1 MDKAL
6 PFEKEATSDAVVELL
21 LNLRVQDV
29 MTSDLVLAG
38 PKDTMYGVQL
48 SMKEHHC
55 SGVPIV
61 DHGSLVGMISMQ
73 NVLRA
78 YEAGDIQA
86 PAERYMSR
94 DIMVLQNSMPVS
106 FCVSYFDK
114 YRFHRFPVLNSK
126 SELVGM
132 VTQYDVIRELLKAMT
147 KQVEILEKATA
158 RQNAAGQ
165 LAKDG
170 KAVGFASGNTAE
182 PILLFDFE
190 IEFFNFDNA
199 GKAST
204 TVKKFLKAEDVNPEL
219 SRRIGIASYELE
231 INQVVHSIGG
241 WMRYFLHNGDLIIE
255 ASDEGPGIADVE
267 KALSPGFSTASDAVR
282 EMGFGAGMGLPNVIR
297 VSDDF
302 RIDSAPGKG
311 TTVKAIFHLEETK

>member
-1 MDKAL
+1 MKNAL
-6 PFEKEATSDAVVELL
+6 PFEKEAASDAVVELL

-29 MTSDLVLAG
+29 MTRKLVLAA
-38 PKDTMYGVQL
+38 PKDTMYEVQL

-61 DHGSLVGMISMQ
+61 DKGALVGMISMQ
-73 NVLRA
+73 DVLRA
-78 YEAGDIQA
+78 YEAGGIQA

-147 KQVEILEKATA
+147 KQVEALEKAA
-158 RQNAAGQ
+158 AHQNAASP
-165 LAKDG
+165 A
-170 KAVGFASGNTAE
+170 ARE
-182 PILLFDFE
+182 PGLDKPALPVLLFDFE
-190 IEFFNFDNA
+190 TERLNFDNA

-219 SRRIGIASYELE
+219 TRRIGIASYELE

-255 ASDEGPGIADVE
+255 AKDAGPGIEDVE
-267 KALSPGFSTASDAVR
+267 KALSPGFSTAGDEVR
-282 EMGFGAGMGLPNVIR
+282 AMGFGAGMGLPNVIR
-297 VSDDF
+297 VADDF
-302 RIDSAPGKG
+302 NIESKPGKG
-311 TTVKAIFHLEETK
+311 TTVKATFHLGET

>member
-1 MDKAL
+1 MDNAL
-6 PFEKEATSDAVVELL
+6 PFETEATSDAVVELL

-29 MTSDLVLAG
+29 MTRDLVTAG
-38 PKDTMYGVQL
+38 PKDTMYEVQL
-48 SMKEHHC
+48 SMKEHQC
-55 SGVPIV
+55 SGVPVV
-61 DHGSLVGMISMQ
+61 DNGALVGMISMQ

-78 YEAGDIQA
+78 FEAGDIQA

-94 DIMVLQNSMPVS
+94 NILVLQNSMPLS

-114 YRFHRFPVLNSK
+114 YRFHRFPVLNNK
-126 SELVGM
+126 SELVGL
-132 VTQYDVIRELLKAMT
+132 VTQYDMIRELLKAMT
-147 KQVEILEKATA
+147 RQVEILEKAAA
-158 RQNAAGQ
+158 RQNASQ
-165 LAKDG
+165 TTG
-170 KAVGFASGNTAE
+170 KESGSGLLKSET
-182 PILLFDFE
+182 PVLLFDFE
-190 IEFFNFDNA
+190 TEFFNFENA

-219 SRRIGIASYELE
+219 TRRIGIASYELE

-241 WMRYFLHNGDLIIE
+241 WMRYYLHKGDLIIE
-255 ASDEGPGIADVE
+255 ASDKGPGIDDVE

-302 RIDSAPGKG
+302 HIESTPGKG
-311 TTVKAIFHLEETK
+311 TTVKAIFHLEGAK